1 MEVLELIPL
10 IDLSQIK
17 HLATKTDSADW
28 WQLEL
33 ADLGLHNNIWFNT
46 MRVFKSYK
54 SRKGSDNHDHVLD
67 NLIQLGLIDRN
78 KEEVTPAIQQFLR
91 YPAIMADR
99 LTKSHNDLVRQVGW
113 LFIEVLILLTTTL
126 VVRGV

>member
-1 MEVLELIPL
+1 MVEINSSNR
-10 IDLSQIK
+10 IFSQIK

-33 ADLGLHNNIWFNT
+33 ADLGLHDNIWFNA
-46 MRVFKSYK
+46 MRAFKSFK

-67 NLIQLGLIDRN
+67 NLIRLGLIDRN
-78 KEEVTPAIQQFLR
+78 KEEVTPAIQQFLH

-99 LTKSHNDLVRQVGW
+99 LTKSHNDLVRQVGG
-113 LFIEVLILLTTTL
+113 LDRGILSSPNLSL
-126 VVRGV
+126 

>member
-1 MEVLELIPL
+1 MVEINSSNR
-10 IDLSQIK
+10 IFSQIK

-33 ADLGLHNNIWFNT
+33 ADLGLHDNIWFNA

-67 NLIQLGLIDRN
+67 NLIRLGLIDRN

-99 LTKSHNDLVRQVGW
+99 LTKSHNDLVRQVGG
-113 LFIEVLILLTTTL
+113 LD
-126 VVRGV
+126 RGTFSSSNRSL

>member
-1 MEVLELIPL
+1 
-10 IDLSQIK
+10 
-17 HLATKTDSADW
+17 
-28 WQLEL
+28 
-33 ADLGLHNNIWFNT
+33 

-54 SRKGSDNHDHVLD
+54 SRKGSDHHDHVLD
-67 NLIQLGLIDRN
+67 NLIHTGLIDQN

-91 YPAIMADR
+91 YPAIMADC

-113 LFIEVLILLTTTL
+113 LFIEVLIPLTTTL

>member
-1 MEVLELIPL
+1 M
-10 IDLSQIK
+10 
-17 HLATKTDSADW
+17 ATKTDSADW

-33 ADLGLHNNIWFNT
+33 ADLGLHNNIWFNA
-46 MRVFKSYK
+46 MRAFKLYK

-67 NLIQLGLIDRN
+67 NLIRLGLIDQN
-78 KEEVTPAIQQFLR
+78 KEEVTLAIQQFLR
-91 YPAIMADR
+91 YPAIMVDR
-99 LTKSHNDLVRQVGW
+99 SMRSHNDLVCQVGW